1 LTGAVVTFRLR
12 GMEVRLNSEQEAFVR
27 QAVESGRFR
36 GAEDVVRE
44 ALEMWH
50 DRERKRADIMEVFDL
65 AEASVSRVAKRNVT
79 KEPATEYAGKG
90 ERRRRKRIAGKA

>member
-12 GMEVRLNSEQEAFVR
+12 GMEVRLSPEQEAFVR
-27 QAVESGRFR
+27 QAIESGRFR

-65 AEASVSRVAKRNVT
+65 AEASVSRVAERNVT
-79 KEPATEYAGKG
+79 KEPAKA
-90 ERRRRKRIAGKA
+90 AGKAKRRGRKQVAGKK